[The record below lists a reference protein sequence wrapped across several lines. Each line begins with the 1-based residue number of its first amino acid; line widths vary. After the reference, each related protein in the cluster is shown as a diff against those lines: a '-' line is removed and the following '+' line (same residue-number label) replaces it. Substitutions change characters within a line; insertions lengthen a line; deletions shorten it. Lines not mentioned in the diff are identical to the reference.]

1 MYAPFGSTAVTV
13 PVAPETLPVTVLPT
27 ENVPEIAVISSLSL
41 CTTVTVNVV
50 VGGFLKAT
58 E

>member
-13 PVAPETLPVTVLPT
+13 PVAPETRPVTVFPP
-27 ENVPEIAVISSLSL
+27 EHVPERAVRSRLSL